1 MLELEL
7 YKVSEPSDILIVHL
21 NNMARG
27 ISYDVV
33 DVTVGAGKLQ
43 QIEVRVP
50 RSRFRTVLDLRGVQ
64 RALGHSDSKATI
76 DALTFGNVCMWYPS
90 DDILQTVA
98 MAVLDLSPDL
108 FDQWQLTLAELD
120 T

>member
-27 ISYDVV
+27 ISFDIV
-33 DVTVGAGKLQ
+33 DVTVGANKLHV
-43 QIEVRVP
+43 EARVP
-50 RSRFRTVLDLRGVQ
+50 RSGFRTVLDLRSVE
-64 RALGHSDSKATI
+64 RTLGYRDSKAVT